1 MAAVPVRK
9 QRAPVWLLVR
19 RMQLQKIVRRR
30 RVPNTHA
37 CCAPKRVAVRVNGG
51 LGRRGDRR
59 ESVGDHVERKGARC
73 VGITGVK
80 REMTGL
86 DSG

>member
-1 MAAVPVRK
+1 MAVVPVRK
-9 QRAPVWLLVR
+9 TRAPVWLLVR
-19 RMQLQKIVRRR
+19 RMQLQKVVRRR

-37 CCAPKRVAVRVNGG
+37 RSARKRVAVRVNGG

-59 ESVGDHVERKGARC
+59 ESVGHHVERKDARC

-86 DSG
+86 DPG